1 MLKRRIYAQI
11 LLISLFLFCLTA
23 KLFSQEGEIYLVGYS
38 HIDLSWLWP
47 RSETLHEVAPL
58 TFRSV
63 LGIMDRHPDFIFAE
77 SAAQLYKWMER
88 YYPDVFQGIKE
99 KVAAGQWEIV
109 GGSWVEHNTNIP
121 CGESLVRQH
130 FYAKRYFM
138 KEFGVDVKVGW
149 LPDSFGFNWN
159 MPQIYKKC
167 GIDYFVTHKL
177 KWQVERNNPPVPFP
191 YHLFWWQASDGSR
204 VLAFHTVG
212 DYNQEVMPDVMLR
225 ELQTL
230 KSLQGVD
237 KLLILY
243 GHGDHGGGPMPEM
256 VDRAISLMHDSSFPK
271 VRFSKAQTYFQDIK
285 ALPQSAS
292 LPVVNDELYV
302 KTHRGTFT
310 TDSQVKRDNRRC
322 EVLLMNTEKFST
334 VANQFGHPYPQGL
347 LTEMWEKL
355 LFGQVH
361 DNIDGSA
368 MAQVYRDAATDY
380 TDLRLEGGKLLDSAL
395 ASIANRANTEGEGQA
410 ILIFNPTPWERT
422 DLVSVKSSDLPD
434 SRPFKI
440 IDIAGRSVL
449 YQIIKE
455 DGTDKTIFFAE
466 GVPGLGY
473 KMYRWVPTQSRPEF
487 STDLTVAGFKLAN
500 SAVEVEIDENTG
512 NLKSLKRKGTDANFL
527 PDDLQANGLEVWEDR
542 PPEAPAGEPAWNI
555 YLGDVHKLDK
565 AESVNVVEKGPVRA
579 VVRVKKA
586 FGNSWFEQDIV
597 LYSHSD
603 RVDFEFRA
611 DWHEKYR
618 FAKVAFPFRLQSA
631 FATYEIPFG
640 SIQRF
645 DYTFKEDPNTR
656 LKEPARGWEIADRT
670 KFEVAAQRWVDVTDQ
685 SGTYGVTLLNDSKYG
700 FSFQQNVLRM
710 SLVRGPRR
718 GYPSTPESWS
728 DQSDEPLVG
737 IHHVKYALAPHS
749 GAWQDAAATR
759 RGVAFNAP
767 FLVKFEPSHAGELS
781 STFSAL
787 NVEPANVTVESV
799 KKAEDS
805 DDFIVRLYETDGK
818 TAAAVLSFGRTP
830 RSARETD
837 MLEWDKYVAPKSF
850 VIEGLKVKVQ
860 VSPHE
865 IKTIRV
871 KF

>member
-1 MLKRRIYAQI
+1 
-11 LLISLFLFCLTA
+11 
-23 KLFSQEGEIYLVGYS
+23 V
-38 HIDLSWLWP
+38 
-47 RSETLHEVAPL
+47 
-58 TFRSV
+58 
-63 LGIMDRHPDFIFAE
+63 
-77 SAAQLYKWMER
+77 
-88 YYPDVFQGIKE
+88 
-99 KVAAGQWEIV
+99 
-109 GGSWVEHNTNIP
+109 
-121 CGESLVRQH
+121 
-130 FYAKRYFM
+130 
-138 KEFGVDVKVGW
+138 
-149 LPDSFGFNWN
+149 FGFNWN
-159 MPQIYKKC
+159 MPQIYRKC

-177 KWQVERNNPPVPFP
+177 KWQVERNDPPVPFP

-212 DYNQEVMPDVMLR
+212 DYNQQIIRDDMLR
-225 ELQTL
+225 ELDVL
-230 KSLQGVD
+230 KSKHGVD

-243 GHGDHGGGPMPEM
+243 GQGDHGGGPMPEM
-256 VDRAISLMHDSSFPK
+256 VNRATALMHDSSFPK
-271 VRFSKAQTYFQDIK
+271 VHFSKAQAYFEAIK
-285 ALPQSAS
+285 ALPASAS
-292 LPVVNDELYV
+292 FPVVNDELYV

-322 EVLLMNTEKFST
+322 EVLLMNTEKFAT
-334 VANQFGHPYPQGL
+334 VATQFGHSYPQGL

-368 MAQVYRDAATDY
+368 VGQVYRDAATDY
-380 TDLRLEGGKLLDSAL
+380 GDLKLQGGRLLDSAL
-395 ASIANRANTEGEGQA
+395 ASIAGRTNTQGEGRA
-410 ILIFNPTPWERT
+410 ILIFNPSPWERT
-422 DLVSVKSSDLPD
+422 DLVSLKSKDLPG
-434 SRPFKI
+434 SGSFRI
-440 IDIAGRSVL
+440 IDNAGRSVP

-455 DGTDKTIFFAE
+455 DGTDEAIFFAE
-466 GVPGLGY
+466 EVPGLGY
-473 KMYRWVPTQSRPEF
+473 KQFRLVPNQTRPDF
-487 STDLTVAGFKLAN
+487 STDLVVSGLNLAN
-500 SAVEVEIDENTG
+500 SSVEIEIDEDTG
-512 NLKSLKRKGTDANFL
+512 NLKALKKKGTEANFL
-527 PDDLQANGLEVWEDR
+527 PEGLQANALEVWEDR
-542 PPEAPAGEPAWNI
+542 PPDAPAGEPAWNI

-656 LKEPARGWEIADRT
+656 LIEPARGWEIADRT

-685 SGTYGVTLLNDSKYG
+685 SGGYGVSLLNDSKYG
-700 FSFQQNVLRM
+700 FSFQQDVLRM

-737 IHHVKYALAPHS
+737 IHHVKYALVPHR
-749 GAWQDAAATR
+749 GAWQDAGATR
-759 RGVAFNAP
+759 RGAGFNVP

-781 STFSAL
+781 GTFSAL
-787 NVEPANVTVESV
+787 SIEPASVMVESV

-818 TAAAVLSFGRTP
+818 TADAVLTFNRTP

-850 VIEGLKVKVQ
+850 AIEGTKVKLS

>member
-1 MLKRRIYAQI
+1 MFKLRIYAQI
-11 LLISLFLFCLTA
+11 LLVSVTLSCIPANLLG
-23 KLFSQEGEIYLVGYS
+23 QEGEIYLVGHA
-38 HIDLSWLWP
+38 HIDPSWLWP
-47 RSETLHEVAPL
+47 RSETIHEVCPL

-63 LGIMDRHPDFIFAE
+63 MQIMDQHPDFVYAQ
-77 SAAQLYKWMER
+77 SAAQLYLWMEK
-88 YYPDVFQGIKE
+88 YYPDVFERIKAR
-99 KVAAGQWEIV
+99 VAAGQWEIV
-109 GGSWVEHNTNIP
+109 GGNWVEHNTNIP

-130 FYAKRYFM
+130 LYAKRYF
-138 KEFGVDVKVGW
+138 KEKFGVDVKVAW
-149 LPDSFGFNWN
+149 LPDVFGFNWN
-159 MPQIYKKC
+159 MPQIYRKC

-177 KWQVERNNPPVPFP
+177 KWQVERNDPPVPFP
-191 YHLFWWQASDGSR
+191 YHLFWWEASDGSR

-212 DYNQEVMPDVMLR
+212 DYNQEVMRDDMLR
-225 ELQTL
+225 ELDVL
-230 KSLQGVD
+230 KSKQGVD

-256 VDRAISLMHDSSFPK
+256 VNRATALMHDSSFPK
-271 VRFSKAQTYFQDIK
+271 VRFSKAQDYFEAIK
-285 ALPQSAS
+285 ALPASAGF
-292 LPVVNDELYV
+292 PVVNDELYV

-310 TDSQVKRDNRRC
+310 TDTQVKRDNRRC
-322 EVLLMNTEKFST
+322 EVLLMNAEKFAA
-334 VANQFGHPYPQGL
+334 VATQFGHSYPQGAL
-347 LTEMWEKL
+347 KELWEKL

-368 MAQVYRDAATDY
+368 VAQVYRDAATDY
-380 TDLRLEGGKLLDSAL
+380 ADLKLEGGKLLDAAL
-395 ASIANRANTEGEGQA
+395 ASIARQANTEGQGRA
-410 ILIFNPTPWERT
+410 MLVFNPTPWERT
-422 DLVSVKSSDLPD
+422 DLVSLDSKNLPR
-434 SRPFKI
+434 SGPFNI
-440 IDIAGRSVL
+440 MDNAGRSVP
-449 YQIIKE
+449 YQIIHE
-455 DGTDKTIFFAE
+455 GGADEAIFFA
-466 GVPGLGY
+466 GQVPGLGF
-473 KMYRWVPTQSRPEF
+473 KQYRMVPSPNKLQFPS
-487 STDLTVAGFKLAN
+487 DLEVSGLRISNA
-500 SAVEVEIDENTG
+500 SVEIEIDEKTG
-512 NLKSLKRKGTDANFL
+512 NLKSLKKKGTEANLL
-527 PDDLQANGLEVWEDR
+527 PADLQGNALEVWEDR
-542 PPEAPAGEPAWNI
+542 PPSAPGGEPAWNI
-555 YLGDVHKLDK
+555 YLGDVHKVDN

-586 FGNSWFEQDIV
+586 FGNSSFEQDIV

-618 FAKVAFPFRLQSA
+618 FAKVAFPFRLQTP

-645 DYTFKEDPNTR
+645 DYTLKEDPNSR

-685 SGTYGVTLLNDSKYG
+685 SGTYGVSLLNDSKYG

-737 IHHVKYALAPHS
+737 IHHVKYALRPHR
-749 GAWQDAAATR
+749 GTWQDAGATR
-759 RGVAFNAP
+759 LGVGFNAP
-767 FLVKFEPSHAGELS
+767 FLVKFEPSHGGELPG
-781 STFSAL
+781 TFSNL
-787 NVEPANVTVESV
+787 TIEPANVTVESV

-818 TAAAVLSFGRTP
+818 AADTVLSFNRTP
-830 RSARETD
+830 QSARETD
-837 MLEWDKYVAPKSF
+837 MLEWDKYVEPKSF
-850 VIEGLKVKVQ
+850 VIEGRKVRVP
-860 VSPHE
+860 VAGHE